1 MTDRTIQEALAD
13 ACLDGTAAD
22 ELARD
27 PAEFLRKRGVAEE
40 DVAALGEGARRF
52 ALYRELVRNNLKGV
66 TYNLLSLT
74 RERVGERFDRD
85 FSAFLAESGPE
96 SPYLRDVP
104 FEFVEW
110 VLPRWAAD
118 PAVPRWATDSARHEL
133 ALFAAGAA
141 PPLPEPPT
149 LVDLAVDRPV
159 AMSGSVRLIG
169 LEHAVHLP
177 FEGAPEVRPVLLL
190 VHRDAE
196 WVVRVLELTDLAHAL
211 VERLLDRAPLQAA
224 IADACTKTGQPMD
237 DAALASI
244 ARLLAD
250 FGERGIILGASP

>member
-27 PAEFLRKRGVAEE
+27 PAAFLRKRGVPEE

-52 ALYRELVRNNLKGV
+52 ALYRELVQNNLKGV
-66 TYNLLSLT
+66 TYNLLPVT

-85 FSAFLAESGPE
+85 FSAFLGERGPE

-110 VLPRWAAD
+110 VIPRWASD
-118 PAVPRWATDSARHEL
+118 EAVPRWATDSARHEL
-133 ALFAAGAA
+133 AIFAAGAA

-149 LVDLAVDRPV
+149 LIDLAVDRPV
-159 AMSGSVRLIG
+159 TFSASVRL
-169 LEHAVHLP
+169 LALDHAVHAP
-177 FEGAPEVRPVLLL
+177 FEGAPEVRAVRLL

-196 WVVRVLELTDLAHAL
+196 WIVRVLELTELAFAL
-211 VERLLDRAPLQAA
+211 TERLLARAPLQTA
-224 IADACTKTGQPMD
+224 IADACTKTGHPMD
-237 DAALASI
+237 DDALASI

-250 FGERGIILGASP
+250 FGERGIILGATP